1 MYLGYAIKLLL
12 LLLLRER
19 ERERFKREREREL
32 VVVVAIVVVL
42 EKRFHVLFICSKN
55 HTAQLVN
62 YHIRELPLKLHK

>member
-12 LLLLRER
+12 LLRER
-19 ERERFKREREREL
+19 EREREREL

-62 YHIRELPLKLHK
+62 YYIRELPLKLLN